1 MQFELQNKKNDTHPM
16 FSFKEKIYTREE
28 YNKNKLHIYIYKYI
42 AKACAFK
49 KYQNVHRNRKFAQ
62 TSII

>member
-28 YNKNKLHIYIYKYI
+28 YSCIFIFINTLQKLVHLKNTKTCTEIESLHK
-42 AKACAFK
+42 
-49 KYQNVHRNRKFAQ
+49 HP
-62 TSII
+62 